1 MDASGQTAPTIL
13 IVGGVAGGASAAA
26 RARRMNEQARIVI
39 LEKDAYVS
47 FANCG
52 LPYYLGGEITDRDRL
67 LIAKPALFER
77 RFRIEVRTRHEVVS
91 IDRAAR
97 TISVH
102 DLEADRHYEERYDI
116 PGTTARGVFTL
127 RTLDDA
133 DRIAAALT
141 GARRAVVVGGGYVGL
156 ETAEQFHRRG
166 LEVAL
171 VEMQAQVMPL
181 LDPEM
186 AEPLHRQLE
195 YHGLRLELGRG
206 LAAIE
211 ERDGA
216 VAGVQ
221 LADGTQLPA
230 DIVLL
235 GVGVRP
241 NIGLAQD
248 AGLAIGASGGIATD
262 EWMRTSDPDIYA
274 VGDAAEYA
282 FGVTGARMRLPL
294 AGPANRTGRLAGEH
308 AATGASRP
316 APAAWGT
323 SVMRCFGCSAG
334 LTGLSL
340 RSALAAGFEARAVHV
355 VANHHASYY
364 PGAQTLVLKLVYEAG
379 SGRALGVQA
388 VGGAGVDKRLDV
400 AATLLHF
407 RGTVHDL
414 AELDLA
420 YAPPFGS
427 AKDPLHMAAFTAQND
442 LDGLARILAPDAD
455 LSAYQVVDVREAR
468 EVRALPIADAPH
480 AIHIPL
486 NSLRD
491 RLAELDPDQPTV
503 VACRSG
509 MRSYLGTRI
518 LAQHGFREVY
528 NLSGAVAMRDFALV
542 RRLPATLATA
552 TGLPAP
558 DAIMID

>member
-1 MDASGQTAPTIL
+1 
-13 IVGGVAGGASAAA
+13 
-26 RARRMNEQARIVI
+26 
-39 LEKDAYVS
+39 
-47 FANCG
+47 
-52 LPYYLGGEITDRDRL
+52 
-67 LIAKPALFER
+67 
-77 RFRIEVRTRHEVVS
+77 
-91 IDRAAR
+91 
-97 TISVH
+97 
-102 DLEADRHYEERYDI
+102 
-116 PGTTARGVFTL
+116 
-127 RTLDDA
+127 
-133 DRIAAALT
+133 
-141 GARRAVVVGGGYVGL
+141 
-156 ETAEQFHRRG
+156 
-166 LEVAL
+166 
-171 VEMQAQVMPL
+171 
-181 LDPEM
+181 
-186 AEPLHRQLE
+186 
-195 YHGLRLELGRG
+195 
-206 LAAIE
+206 
-211 ERDGA
+211 
-216 VAGVQ
+216 
-221 LADGTQLPA
+221 
-230 DIVLL
+230 
-235 GVGVRP
+235 
-241 NIGLAQD
+241 
-248 AGLAIGASGGIATD
+248 
-262 EWMRTSDPDIYA
+262 MRTSDPDIYA

-282 FGVTGARMRLPL
+282 FGVTGVRMRLPL

-379 SGRALGVQA
+379 SGRVLGVQA

-420 YAPPFGS
+420 YAPPFGA

-455 LSAYQVVDVREAR
+455 LSAYQVVDVRERAR
-468 EVRALPIADAPH
+468 GAGAAHRRARRTPSTSPSTRCATGSPSWTPSCRPWWPAAP
-480 AIHIPL
+480 ACAPTWAPASWL
-486 NSLRD
+486 STASGRSTTSLARWPC
-491 RLAELDPDQPTV
+491 AT
-503 VACRSG
+503 S
-509 MRSYLGTRI
+509 RSY
-518 LAQHGFREVY
+518 
-528 NLSGAVAMRDFALV
+528 